1 MRGHLFVF
9 CCFFFCFACEPE
21 QTMPEEPL
29 LTEVNISLDSADFQ
43 QIYDLKD
50 RWERDSLLPYLSHR
64 DPSYRAF
71 AAAAFSDIIQPDYI
85 DTLGR
90 LVTDPIAEVR
100 RAAVFS
106 LGQSRSDRA
115 VPYLMKTFELQD
127 SLGIDPLVFKYALE
141 AVGKCADST
150 YLPLLAGITT
160 YQAGDTL
167 LLEGQSLGMYEMT
180 LRGFTD
186 SGATDR
192 IMNFLSDTLTP
203 SSVRLIAAQYLAS
216 SDTGLEDYA
225 EELKSVFAL
234 EEDPEIRMF
243 LGQAIGATGVG
254 AVDWIRRILR
264 QEKDDR
270 VRVQIL
276 RGIDPL
282 PGHHRHQIITSLLRD
297 RSEWVREIA
306 ADLLLQYGH
315 ASYADSYINWAFTQ
329 FSPEVT
335 AKILAAGNRY
345 VANARFHQM
354 IEELIFQKINNTTDI
369 YLKTEFVKAAG
380 HHPETAMRLLNMTVS
395 PSDKVLRTARTEAL
409 IMTLREGKRIPNAIR
424 DFLIREWESGDRAAV
439 SLISPVM
446 ADYPDVFSIVTDK
459 EAAWKSVEEKL
470 QLPEDVEA
478 VIRLKQAY
486 AKLFDEEYREDFYRQ
501 AGSYTHPV
509 DWEEYGR
516 WPGRPVA
523 RIQTSRGDI
532 EIELWKEEAPGTVI
546 NFISLAESGYYEGI
560 PFHRVVPN
568 FVVQGGDPGGDGYGS
583 MEYTIRTETFPGAFD
598 ASGWV
603 GMASAGKDTESQ
615 QWFITHRPTLHLNG
629 KYTRFGRLI
638 SGMEVLLDIK
648 RGDLIKEIKIY
659 NDEKDSSL

>member
-1 MRGHLFVF
+1 MRGRFFIF
-9 CCFFFCFACEPE
+9 CCFFFCFACESE
-21 QTMPEEPL
+21 QAMPEEPL
-29 LTEVNISLDSADFQ
+29 LTEVKISLDSADFQ
-43 QIYDLKD
+43 HIYDLKD
-50 RWERDSLLPYLSHR
+50 RWERDSLLPYLSYR
-64 DPSYRAF
+64 DPSYRVF
-71 AAAAFSDIIQPDYI
+71 AAAAFSDIIHPDYI

-100 RAAVFS
+100 RVAVFS

-150 YLPLLAGITT
+150 YLPLLASIST
-160 YQAGDTL
+160 YRAEDTL
-167 LLEGQSLGMYEMT
+167 LLEGQCLGMYEMT
-180 LRGFTD
+180 LRGFAD
-186 SGATDR
+186 SRATDR
-192 IMNFLSDTLTP
+192 IMSFLSDTLTP
-203 SSVRLIAAQYLAS
+203 PSVRLIAAQYLAS
-216 SDTGLEDYA
+216 SDSGLEDYA
-225 EELKSVFAL
+225 EELKAVFAS

-243 LGQAIGATGVG
+243 LGQAIGSTGVG
-254 AVDWIRRILR
+254 AVDWIRRTLR
-264 QEKDDR
+264 QERDDR

-282 PGHHRHQIITSLLRD
+282 PNHQRHQLVSSYLRD

-306 ADLLLQYGH
+306 ADQLLQYGS
-315 ASYADSYINWAFTQ
+315 ASYADSYINWAFGQ

-335 AKILAAGNRY
+335 ARILAAGNRY
-345 VANARFHQM
+345 VGNARFHQM
-354 IEELIFQKINNTTDI
+354 IQELIFQKINNTTDP
-369 YLKTEFVKAAG
+369 YLKAEFVKAAG
-380 HHPETAMRLLNMTVS
+380 YHTETAMRLLNMTVP
-395 PSDKVLRTARTEAL
+395 PSDKVLRTAKTEAL
-409 IMTLREGKRIPNAIR
+409 ILNTREEKRIPNAIR

-446 ADYPDVFSIVTDK
+446 ADYPETFSIVTDK
-459 EAAWKSVEEKL
+459 ESAWKSVEEKL
-470 QLPEDVEA
+470 QLPKDVEA
-478 VIRLKQAY
+478 MIQLKQAY
-486 AKLFDEEYREDFYRQ
+486 AKLFEKAYREDFYRQ
-501 AGSYTHPV
+501 AGVYTHPI
-509 DWEEYGR
+509 DWREYGR
-516 WPGRPVA
+516 WSGRPKA
-523 RIQTSRGDI
+523 RIQTSRGNI

-568 FVVQGGDPGGDGYGS
+568 FVIQGGDPGGDGYGS

-598 ASGWV
+598 ASGWI

-638 SGMEVLLDIK
+638 SGMDVLLEIK
-648 RGDLIKEIKIY
+648 RGDLIQEIKIFD
-659 NDEKDSSL
+659 DEKDSSL